1 MRLIPTLCLVTL
13 PLLPLAARAAGSDD
27 TEPPPATETSQT
39 CKDGQ
44 VWEPKSQTCVNPED
58 ARLDDDSR
66 FRAVREL
73 AWAGRPDDARRV
85 LAAMTEG
92 ATDRVMTY
100 DAFTLR
106 KSGQIEAG
114 LQVYEAALRRNPGNI
129 LARSYYGQA
138 LVEQGEFTMA
148 KAQLHAIA
156 ARGATESWAFRALD
170 RAIVTGV
177 TESY

>member
-1 MRLIPTLCLVTL
+1 MRILSTLA
-13 PLLPLAARAAGSDD
+13 LLAFPFAAFAAGSDD
-27 TEPPPATETSQT
+27 TAPPTPTETTTQ

-44 VWEPKSQTCVNPED
+44 VWDEKTKACVLPDD
-58 ARLDDDSR
+58 ARLDDDTR

-92 ATDRVMTY
+92 ASDRVMTY
-100 DAFTLR
+100 EAFTLR

-114 LQVYEAALRRNPGNI
+114 LAAYEAAILANPGNI

-138 LVEQGEFTMA
+138 LVEQGEFEMA
-148 KAQLHAIA
+148 KAELAQIDAHGGAQTWAHQALATAIET
-156 ARGATESWAFRALD
+156 GETATW
-170 RAIVTGV
+170 
-177 TESY
+177 